1 MTIPRLSPSERIIA
15 WRLTEQR
22 LVSVD
27 EMTLALWGR
36 RADGGAEYAT
46 GAICL
51 WVHKLRQK
59 LEPFGVK
66 IINEYGRGYRV
77 PREQQARLLELLAD
91 EIARNTPGRGTL
103 TRFAHAEP
111 EACLQHDD
119 REELRP

>member
-1 MTIPRLSPSERIIA
+1 MTIQRLSPAERIIA

-27 EMTLALWGR
+27 ELTLALWGH

-46 GAICL
+46 GAIGI

-59 LEPFGVK
+59 LEPFGVM

-77 PREQQARLLELLAD
+77 PREQQARLLDLLAD

-103 TRFAHAEP
+103 TAFGHSEP
-111 EACLQHDD
+111 EACLRHDD